1 MELTP
6 NDIRNFE
13 FPAKV
18 RGYDKDAVDN
28 FREQVALTLEH
39 LKQDNLKLTM
49 EVESVKTQLTGLKQ
63 FEDAI
68 KNAAID
74 ARKNADSTM
83 ASAKKEAEEILAN
96 AREQADQ
103 QTSNLDRQK
112 TELMA
117 QVAKLELLKK
127 TYLSKLQGLIQSH
140 LEWVQEMTKVELPNE
155 NFTPELDT
163 ISVTPMQ
170 PPTQTA
176 ASERLHVESRSEIT
190 TKSRETIATQ
200 PPKERVSRTEDANAA
215 SRLVTVEQISSQA
228 DNPKP
233 ERQIDPELAA
243 ALSNYQHA
251 ADAEKQNPQPKRAKE
266 TSKIDIPAEYQGKA
280 AQQDYHGST
289 DKVARNNFE
298 HSTVN
303 IDEPVQEPTATAPT
317 GTTQS
322 APATADPNSLANV
335 LDNVVHKFEEEM
347 DKAARS

>member
-74 ARKNADSTM
+74 ARKNADATM
-83 ASAKKEAEEILAN
+83 AAAKKEAEEILAN

-112 TELMA
+112 TELLA

-170 PPTQTA
+170 PPSQVA

-200 PPKERVSRTEDANAA
+200 PPKERASRTEDANAA
-215 SRLVTVEQISSQA
+215 SRLVTVEQLSAQ
-228 DNPKP
+228 PEVKP
-233 ERQIDPELAA
+233 DAPIDPELAA

-251 ADAEKQNPQPKRAKE
+251 ADAEKQNPQPKRSKE

-280 AQQDYHGST
+280 AQPDYHVST

-298 HSTVN
+298 HASVN
-303 IDEPVQEPTATAPT
+303 IDEPVQEPTA
-317 GTTQS
+317 TTQS

>member
-74 ARKNADSTM
+74 ARKNADATM
-83 ASAKKEAEEILAN
+83 AAAKKEAEEILAS

-112 TELMA
+112 TELLA

-170 PPTQTA
+170 PPN
-176 ASERLHVESRSEIT
+176 SERLTVESRSEIT

-215 SRLVTVEQISSQA
+215 SRVVTVEQISSQA

-233 ERQIDPELAA
+233 DAPIDPELAA

-251 ADAEKQNPQPKRAKE
+251 ADAEKQNPQPKRSKE

-280 AQQDYHGST
+280 AQQDYHVST
-289 DKVARNNFE
+289 DKVARTNFE
-298 HSTVN
+298 HASVN
-303 IDEPVQEPTATAPT
+303 IDEPVQAPTAAAPA
-317 GTTQS
+317 